1 MDREPGR
8 RSARSA
14 ERVGDAHLQQDE
26 EDPDGDKLGRPV
38 PQSWIPDLDRT
49 QETDRLD
56 RLLADAALISRLQ
69 WQSFEGPEW
78 EVFATELARY
88 GFAVLR
94 GWLRKGTIFEKV
106 RARGPGGL
114 PPPPSDALDDDA
126 IDELAADTVVIALN
140 KFRKVLMEHRWD
152 HARGATLKTFFIGQC
167 LWRFSNVYRSWEARE
182 REYRRHHLA
191 VPSELL
197 DRPYD
202 HVEAA
207 ALVRMDAAT
216 SLRAEVA
223 DDRTRRVLLL
233 TSLGC
238 KQREIAKELGLTE
251 KAVEAVL
258 YRHRKR
264 IERKD
269 QGTA

>member
-8 RSARSA
+8 RPARPA
-14 ERVGDAHLQQDE
+14 ERVGSAHLQPDE
-26 EDPDGDKLGRPV
+26 DDPDDDKLGRPV
-38 PQSWIPDLDRT
+38 PQSWVADHDRT
-49 QETDRLD
+49 QETERLN

-69 WQSFEGPEW
+69 WQSFQGPEW
-78 EVFATELARY
+78 NVFATELARY
-88 GFAVLR
+88 GVAVLR
-94 GWLRKGTIFEKV
+94 GWLRKGTIFEKM
-106 RARGPGGL
+106 RAGGLGGL
-114 PPPPSDALDDDA
+114 PPVPPDALDDDA
-126 IDELAADTVVIALN
+126 INDLAADTVVIALN
-140 KFRKVLMEHRWD
+140 KFRTVLMEHRWD
-152 HARGATLKTFFIGQC
+152 HTRGATLKTFFIGQC
-167 LWRFSNVYRSWEARE
+167 LWRFSNVYRSWVARE
-182 REYRRHHLA
+182 LEYRRHHLA
-191 VPSELL
+191 VPHELL

-202 HVEAA
+202 HVEAV
-207 ALVRMDAAT
+207 ALVQMDAAT
-216 SLRAEVA
+216 SLRADVA

-251 KAVEAVL
+251 KAVETIL